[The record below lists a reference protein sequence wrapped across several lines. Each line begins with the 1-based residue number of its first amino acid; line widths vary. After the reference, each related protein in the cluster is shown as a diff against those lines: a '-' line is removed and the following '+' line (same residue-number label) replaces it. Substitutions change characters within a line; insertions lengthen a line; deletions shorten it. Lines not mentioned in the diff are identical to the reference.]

1 MDADRPP
8 TNPPRLS
15 MGLLVVGS
23 EMVSFTVA
31 GLILDYALNSM
42 PVGTVVLTDFMFASS
57 LALSSLS
64 QKSLYRTSSFQSIF
78 FKEGRITAGH
88 GT

>member
-23 EMVSFTVA
+23 EMVSFTIA

-42 PVGTVVLTDFMFASS
+42 PVGTVVLTLLGV
-57 LALSSLS
+57 LAAFLHLVRMVNPR
-64 QKSLYRTSSFQSIF
+64 KPPT
-78 FKEGRITAGH
+78 EPPAPGR
-88 GT
+88 